1 MCSCIPI
8 LFQHNSYRYYIILTG
23 DATERSI
30 KMQQIGNIS
39 QIKND
44 AKISNK
50 QKKKMMTSSLARNLN
65 APLTL
70 QVPKAAVD
78 WL

>member
-1 MCSCIPI
+1 
-8 LFQHNSYRYYIILTG
+8 
-23 DATERSI
+23 
-30 KMQQIGNIS
+30 MQQIGNIS